1 MRLQSFVL
9 ILRVKTCI
17 SINIKTPCNLIPDW
31 FDCWLLPSTYET
43 RSSLKLLFYSNSYLF
58 TKVAAKV
65 RVSTSVI
72 SKSSSQIKSIW
83 GTYFL
88 SQKKNSRKIRLRL
101 SNFDFIFYLGNKC
114 VSAMIH
120 ESILNSI
127 SHIEHKMCD
136 TVCPV
141 VFMDIKH
148 SWCDHSAVCSGPLL
162 HASRG

>member
-58 TKVAAKV
+58 TKVAARV

-72 SKSSSQIKSIW
+72 SKSSSKIKSVW

-88 SQKKNSRKIRLRL
+88 SQKKIQEKLGWDYQTLTLSFTWKINVFQLWFTSLFWTQLATL
-101 SNFDFIFYLGNKC
+101 SIKC
-114 VSAMIH
+114 VIQFVLWYLW
-120 ESILNSI
+120 I
-127 SHIEHKMCD
+127 
-136 TVCPV
+136 
-141 VFMDIKH
+141 
-148 SWCDHSAVCSGPLL
+148 
-162 HASRG
+162 